1 MRKSWIIQ
9 MMVFL
14 ALVSGCQQEEILS
27 AVPDPPTKQVEEVRI
42 GFSMDTLVEDRWK
55 KDRDLFKEAVES
67 LGAEVMI
74 TAANGDDVLQVAQA
88 ETLIQS
94 GIDVLVIVP
103 HNAEATAAI
112 VHKAHQAGIKVISY
126 DRLVKNADIDL
137 YVSFDNERVGEL
149 QAQAMLKEVSEG
161 NFVFIGGADTD
172 NNAHLLKRGVFS
184 VLQPAIDAGRVR
196 IIYDQWTEDW
206 TPVNAKNNMTQALEI
221 NNQQVDAIIA
231 ANDATGG
238 GVQEALAAYGLE
250 GKIPMTGQDADLA
263 GIRRIVSGDQL
274 MTVYKP
280 IRHLSQTAAELAVTL
295 ARGEEVVTSSYVN
308 NGKKE
313 VPSVLI
319 EPIAVTRETIDETV
333 IQDGYHSYQDV
344 YGD

>member
-1 MRKSWIIQ
+1 MRKWLFTICLI
-9 MMVFL
+9 F
-14 ALVSGCQQEEILS
+14 ILS
-27 AVPDPPTKQVEEVRI
+27 ACQEEASPPLSPDPPTKQVEDIRI

-67 LGAEVMI
+67 LGAEVII

-149 QAQAMLKEVSEG
+149 QAEAMLQKVPSG
-161 NFVFIGGADTD
+161 NYVFIGGADTD

-184 VLQPAIDAGRVR
+184 VLQPAIDAGDIRV
-196 IIYDQWTEDW
+196 IYDQWTDDW
-206 TPVNAKNNMTQALEI
+206 LPLNARENMKEALTI
-221 NNQQVDAIIA
+221 NQQQVDAILV

-238 GVQEALAAYGLE
+238 GVQEALALYGMQ
-250 GKIPMTGQDADLA
+250 GKVPMTGQDADLA
-263 GIRRIVSGDQL
+263 GIRRIVKGEQL

-280 IRHLSQTAAELAVTL
+280 IQALSETAAKLAVTL
-295 ARGEEVVTSSYVN
+295 AKGEDVETNTSVN

-319 EPIAVTRETIDETV
+319 EPLAVTKENIDETV
-333 IQDGYHSYQDV
+333 IRDGYHTKDEV

>member
-1 MRKSWIIQ
+1 MWKWMASI
-9 MMVFL
+9 L
-14 ALVSGCQQEEILS
+14 LVTLLGACQEETAPPPS
-27 AVPDPPTKQVEEVRI
+27 PDPPAKQVEEIRI

-67 LGAEVMI
+67 LGAEVLI

-137 YVSFDNERVGEL
+137 YVSFDNERVGQL
-149 QAQAMLKEVSEG
+149 QAEAMLREVPSG
-161 NFVFIGGADTD
+161 NYVFIGGADTD
-172 NNAHLLKRGVFS
+172 NNAHLLKKGVFT
-184 VLQPAIDAGRVR
+184 VLQPAIDSGNIR
-196 IIYDQWTEDW
+196 IIYDQWTADW
-206 TPVNAKNNMTQALEI
+206 LPSNARDNMKEALQI
-221 NNQQVDAIIA
+221 NEQQVDAILA

-238 GVQEALAAYGLE
+238 GVQEALASYDLQGQ
-250 GKIPMTGQDADLA
+250 IPMTGQDADLA
-263 GIRRIVSGDQL
+263 GIQRIVRGEQL

-280 IRHLSQTAAELAVTL
+280 IQTLSETAAELAVTL
-295 ARGEEVVTSSYVN
+295 ARGEEVKPSTSVN

-319 EPIAVTRETIDETV
+319 EPIAVTRETIDQTV
-333 IQDGYHSYQDV
+333 IRDGYHTKEEV

>member
-1 MRKSWIIQ
+1 MRAYKGIILAS
-9 MMVFL
+9 MLFL
-14 ALVSGCQQEEILS
+14 GGCQETVDEPQQ
-27 AVPDPPTKQVEEVRI
+27 PTPTPPVVESIRI
-42 GFSMDTLVEDRWK
+42 GFSMDTLVEDRWM
-55 KDRDLFKEAVES
+55 KDRDLFRQAVEE
-67 LGAEVMI
+67 LGAEVVI
-74 TAANGDDVLQVAQA
+74 TAANGDDVLQIAQA

-137 YVSFDNERVGEL
+137 YVSFDNERVGEM
-149 QAQAMLKEVSEG
+149 QAEALVKEVPAG
-161 NFVFIGGADTD
+161 NYVFIGGADTD
-172 NNAHLLKRGVFS
+172 NNAHLLKRGVFT
-184 VLQPAIDAGRVR
+184 VLQPYIDSGAIR

-206 TPVNAKNNMTQALEI
+206 TPENARLNMTEALEI
-221 NNQQVDAIIA
+221 NDQLVDGVLV

-238 GVQEALAAYGLE
+238 GVQQALAEYDLD

-263 GIRRIVSGDQL
+263 GIQRIVRGEQL

-280 IRHLSQTAAELAVTL
+280 IRRLSEKAAELAVTL
-295 ARGEEVVTSSYVN
+295 ARGEEVEPTSYVN

-319 EPIAVTRETIDETV
+319 EPIAVTKENVEDTV
-333 IQDGYHSYQDV
+333 IADEFHSYEDV
-344 YGD
+344 YK

>member
-1 MRKSWIIQ
+1 MWKW
-9 MMVFL
+9 L
-14 ALVSGCQQEEILS
+14 ASLVVVVLLSACQEEAAPPPS
-27 AVPDPPTKQVEEVRI
+27 PDPPTKQVEEIRI
-42 GFSMDTLVEDRWK
+42 GFSMDTLAEDRWK

-67 LGAEVMI
+67 LGAEVLI
-74 TAANGDDVLQVAQA
+74 TAANGNDVLQVAQA

-149 QAQAMLKEVSEG
+149 QAEAMLQAVPSG
-161 NFVFIGGADTD
+161 NYVFIGGADTD
-172 NNAHLLKRGVFS
+172 NNAHLLKKGVFS
-184 VLQPAIDAGRVR
+184 VLQPAIDSGEIR
-196 IIYDQWTEDW
+196 IIYDQWTADW
-206 TPVNAKNNMTQALEI
+206 LPSNARDNMKEALRI
-221 NNQQVDAIIA
+221 NEQQVDAILA

-238 GVQEALAAYGLE
+238 GVQEALASYGMQGE
-250 GKIPMTGQDADLA
+250 IPMTGQDADLA
-263 GIRRIVSGDQL
+263 GIRRIVKGEQL

-280 IRHLSQTAAELAVTL
+280 IQTLSVTAAELAVTL
-295 ARGEEVVTSSYVN
+295 ARGEEVKTSTSVN

-319 EPIAVTRETIDETV
+319 EPIAVTRDTIDETV
-333 IQDGYHSYQDV
+333 IQDGYHTKEEV
-344 YGD
+344 YEE

>member
-1 MRKSWIIQ
+1 MKKIRAVHWI
-9 MMVFL
+9 VLFFL
-14 ALVSGCQQEEILS
+14 LAGCQEEAEPPHTPEPSVKPTEEI
-27 AVPDPPTKQVEEVRI
+27 RI

-55 KDRDLFKEAVES
+55 KDRDLFKESVEA

-137 YVSFDNERVGEL
+137 YISFDNERVGEL
-149 QAQAMLKEVSEG
+149 QAQAMIAEVPEG
-161 NFVFIGGADTD
+161 NYVLIGGADTD

-184 VLQPAIDAGRVR
+184 VLQPAIDEGKIRV
-196 IIYDQWTEDW
+196 IYDQWTEDW
-206 TPVNAKNNMTQALEI
+206 TPANARTNMQQALDI
-221 NNQQVDAIIA
+221 NQQQVDAIIA

-238 GVQEALAAYGLE
+238 GVQQALALYGLE
-250 GKIPMTGQDADLA
+250 GKVPMTGQDADLA
-263 GIRRIVSGDQL
+263 GIRRIVAGQQL

-295 ARGEEVVTSSYVN
+295 ARGEEVPTSSYVN

-319 EPIAVTRETIDETV
+319 EPIAVTKDNVEETV
-333 IQDGYHSYQDV
+333 IKDGYHSYEDV
-344 YGD
+344 YAK

>member
-1 MRKSWIIQ
+1 MWKWMASI
-9 MMVFL
+9 L
-14 ALVSGCQQEEILS
+14 LVTLLGACQEETAPPPS
-27 AVPDPPTKQVEEVRI
+27 PDPPAKQVEEIRI

-67 LGAEVMI
+67 LGAEVLI

-103 HNAEATAAI
+103 HNAETTAAI

-137 YVSFDNERVGEL
+137 YVSFDNERVGQL
-149 QAQAMLKEVSEG
+149 QAEAMLREVPSG
-161 NFVFIGGADTD
+161 NYVFIGGADTD
-172 NNAHLLKRGVFS
+172 NNAHLLKKGVFT
-184 VLQPAIDAGRVR
+184 VLQPAIDSGNIR
-196 IIYDQWTEDW
+196 IIYDQWTADW
-206 TPVNAKNNMTQALEI
+206 LPSNARDNMKEALKI
-221 NNQQVDAIIA
+221 NEQQVDAILA

-238 GVQEALAAYGLE
+238 GVQEALASYDLQGQ
-250 GKIPMTGQDADLA
+250 IPMTGQDADLA
-263 GIRRIVSGDQL
+263 GIQRIVRGEQL

-280 IRHLSQTAAELAVTL
+280 IQTLSETAAELAVTL
-295 ARGEEVVTSSYVN
+295 ARGEEVKPSTSVN

-319 EPIAVTRETIDETV
+319 EPIAVTRETIDQTV
-333 IQDGYHSYQDV
+333 IRDGYHTREEV

>member
-27 AVPDPPTKQVEEVRI
+27 PVPDPPTKQVEEVRI

>member
-1 MRKSWIIQ
+1 MWKWMASI
-9 MMVFL
+9 L
-14 ALVSGCQQEEILS
+14 LVMLLGACQEETAPPPS
-27 AVPDPPTKQVEEVRI
+27 PDPPAKQVEEIRI

-67 LGAEVMI
+67 LGAEVLI

-137 YVSFDNERVGEL
+137 YVSFDNERVGQL
-149 QAQAMLKEVSEG
+149 QAEAMLKEVPSG
-161 NFVFIGGADTD
+161 NYVFIGGADTD
-172 NNAHLLKRGVFS
+172 NNAHLLKKGVFS
-184 VLQPAIDAGRVR
+184 VLQPAIDSGDIR
-196 IIYDQWTEDW
+196 IIYDQWTADW
-206 TPVNAKNNMTQALEI
+206 LPSNARDNMKEALRI
-221 NNQQVDAIIA
+221 NEQQVDAILA

-238 GVQEALAAYGLE
+238 GVQEALASYGMQ

-263 GIRRIVSGDQL
+263 GIQRIVKGEQL

-280 IRHLSQTAAELAVTL
+280 IQTLSVTAAELAVTL
-295 ARGEEVVTSSYVN
+295 ARGEEVKTSTSVN

-319 EPIAVTRETIDETV
+319 EPIAVTRDTIDETV
-333 IQDGYHSYQDV
+333 IQDGYHAKEEV
-344 YGD
+344 YGN

>member
-1 MRKSWIIQ
+1 MKKVWMVQWILLL
-9 MMVFL
+9 FL
-14 ALVSGCQQEEILS
+14 LAGCQQEAEPVSPPEPPVKSPEEI
-27 AVPDPPTKQVEEVRI
+27 RI

-55 KDRDLFKEAVES
+55 KDRDLFKEAVEA

-88 ETLIQS
+88 ETLIHS

-149 QAQAMLKEVSEG
+149 QAEAMVAEVPEG
-161 NFVFIGGADTD
+161 NYVFIGGADTD

-184 VLQPAIDAGRVR
+184 VLQPSIDAGKIRV
-196 IIYDQWTEDW
+196 IYDQWTEDW
-206 TPVNAKNNMTQALEI
+206 TPANAQANMQQALEI
-221 NNQQVDAIIA
+221 NEQQVDAIIA
-231 ANDATGG
+231 ANDATAG
-238 GVQEALAAYGLE
+238 GVQQALARYGLE
-250 GKIPMTGQDADLA
+250 GKVPITGQDADLA
-263 GIRRIVSGDQL
+263 GIRRIVSGQQL

-295 ARGEEVVTSSYVN
+295 ARGEDVPTSSFVN

-319 EPIAVTRETIDETV
+319 EPIAVTKDNIEETV
-333 IQDGYHSYQDV
+333 IQDGYHRYEDV
-344 YGD
+344 YAN